1 METKNKE
8 TGTNS
13 LRAGENN
20 SKPIM
25 SEGRPDWE
33 ELALKYPECRCFI
46 EFAYENYGQFRDYLI
61 KTIEEATKEA
71 SP

>member
-1 METKNKE
+1 MKMKKYQNGNERP
-8 TGTNS
+8 G
-13 LRAGENN
+13 AGEY
-20 SKPIM
+20 SKPKM
-25 SEGRPDWE
+25 SEARPDWE

-71 SP
+71 KA